1 MFRRAN
7 TEQVDKG
14 KGRAEGA
21 ARRIEVDQ
29 LLKRPIDV
37 GDEGRKGDSVQRRKD
52 VGTKHEKQE
61 ASERKR
67 APGIQ
72 RRKYR
77 QVSEDAIK
85 GGQTSR
91 RVTEKSR
98 CGRKAVEGK
107 G

>member
-1 MFRRAN
+1 MAADRLYRRAS

-14 KGRAEGA
+14 KGRAESG

-37 GDEGRKGDSVQRRKD
+37 GDEGRKEDGVQRRKD
-52 VGTKHEKQE
+52 IGTKHKKEE

-77 QVSEDAIK
+77 QVNEDAII
-85 GGQTSR
+85 GGPTSR
-91 RVTEKSR
+91 RK
-98 CGRKAVEGK
+98 GVEGE